1 MFEELERC
9 DPRAA
14 ERYADRNPRR
24 ILRALEYIAITGR
37 PFSETWDAH
46 RDAADVT
53 PIYVGIDMDRDTLN
67 ARINA
72 RCDAMW
78 RSGLIEETQRVLDM
92 GVDPFAQSLQT
103 VGYVEAIAVINGIMS
118 LDDAQE
124 KLRIATR
131 RYAKRQ
137 RTWFRRDERIHWI
150 DGTIGALMLC
160 MPT

>member
-1 MFEELERC
+1 
-9 DPRAA
+9 
-14 ERYADRNPRR
+14 
-24 ILRALEYIAITGR
+24 
-37 PFSETWDAH
+37 
-46 RDAADVT
+46 AADVT

-137 RTWFRRDERIHWI
+137 HTWFRRDERIHWI
-150 DGTIGALMLC
+150 KGSVSDFLPLVQS
-160 MPT
+160 